1 MELKKE
7 DLVRIRTFEDKFYY
21 AIRDGFLDEEEEV
34 VEAIEEVVAEIVEP
48 TPEELEAIA
57 KAKKKAELEAELAA
71 LEE

>member
-1 MELKKE
+1 MEIKKD

-57 KAKKKAELEAELAA
+57 KATKKAKLEAELAA